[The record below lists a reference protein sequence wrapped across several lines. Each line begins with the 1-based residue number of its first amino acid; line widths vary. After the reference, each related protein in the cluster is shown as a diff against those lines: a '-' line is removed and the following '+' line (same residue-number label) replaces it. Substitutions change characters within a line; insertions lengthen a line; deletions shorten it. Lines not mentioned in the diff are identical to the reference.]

1 MTEHEIKAVE
11 YFVKGYNCSQS
22 VVAAFSD
29 LTGLSEEISLKVSS
43 SFGAGIGHLRLTC
56 GAVTGMVTV
65 LGLLYGYSDL
75 SDPDAKAKH
84 YARVRELTDR
94 FLEIYPTLSCKE
106 LLEHLATAPVPTDG
120 DPQERTAEYYK
131 TRPCVR
137 FVASAARILDEYIED
152 QG

>member
-1 MTEHEIKAVE
+1 MTEHERRAID

-29 LTGLSEEISLKVSS
+29 LTGLSEELSLKVSS

-56 GAVTGMVTV
+56 GTVTGMVTV

-75 SDPDAKAKH
+75 DDPNAKAKH

-94 FLEIYPTLSCKE
+94 FLKIYPTLSCKE
-106 LLEHLATAPVPTDG
+106 LLELLATAPVPTNG

-137 FVASAARILDEYIED
+137 FVAAAARILDEYIEE

>member
-1 MTEHEIKAVE
+1 MTEHEKKAID

-29 LTGLSEEISLKVSS
+29 LTGLSEELSLKAAS

-65 LGLLYGYSDL
+65 LGLLYGYADL
-75 SDPDAKAKH
+75 DDPEAKAKH
-84 YARVRELTDR
+84 YERVRVLTDR
-94 FLEIYPTLSCKE
+94 FLQIYPTLSCKE
-106 LLEHLATAPVPTDG
+106 LLEHLATAPVPTHG
-120 DPQERTAEYYK
+120 DPQERNAEYYK

-137 FVASAARILDEYIED
+137 FVASAARLMDEYIEE
-152 QG
+152 QK

>member
-1 MTEHEIKAVE
+1 MTKHEKKAIE

-22 VVAAFSD
+22 VVAAFTD
-29 LTGLSEEISLKVSS
+29 VTGLSEEISLKVAS

-65 LGLLYGYSDL
+65 FGLLYGYSDL
-75 SDPDAKAKH
+75 ENPDAKAEH
-84 YARVRELTDR
+84 YKKVRDLTDK

-106 LLEHLATAPVPTDG
+106 LLEHLATAPVPTHG

-137 FVASAARILDEYIED
+137 FVASAARILDEYITEKK
-152 QG
+152 